1 MNTNRNLS
9 PYATS
14 VTQEERSSIKGH
26 KPAVLWFTGFSGSG
40 KSTIA
45 NAVEQKLNGDMN
57 IHTYLLD
64 GDNIRSGLNKDL
76 GFSNEGRTEN
86 IRRVGE
92 AAKLMADAGLIVIT
106 AFISPLRADRDRNK
120 ELMKNNNFFEIFI
133 NCPIEVCMQRDP
145 KGLYEKAKAG
155 IIKEFT
161 GISSPYEAPTES
173 ALVLN
178 TAEDSV
184 ETCANAVLDLLRS
197 NGVI

>member
-9 PYATS
+9 PYATC

-45 NAVEQKLNGDMN
+45 NAVEQILNSDLN

-76 GFSNEGRTEN
+76 GFSNDDRSEN

-106 AFISPLRADRDRNK
+106 AFISPLREDRERNK
-120 ELMKNNNFFEIFI
+120 EMMKNKNFFEVFI
-133 NCPIEVCMQRDP
+133 NCPLEVCIQRDP

-161 GISSPYEAPTES
+161 GISSPYEAPTDP